1 MEIRLGP
8 ASILSW
14 LMIINQLTR
23 FMNLNL
29 NLVEVLDFSTNIQNS
44 QMKFIF

>member
-1 MEIRLGP
+1 MEIRLGL

-29 NLVEVLDFSTNIQNS
+29 VEVLG
-44 QMKFIF
+44 KIFKRTFKILK